1 MMQKSNWQEEWRK
14 MYIIDVWPQKSAE
27 YIHTGMKHHA
37 LHVTGFFVMSR
48 VGASC
53 EDNEY

>member
-1 MMQKSNWQEEWRK
+1 
-14 MYIIDVWPQKSAE
+14 MYIITLLHYITQKSAE
-27 YIHTGMKHHA
+27 HIHTGMKHHA